1 MTEDHILVALE
12 LILLEMKK
20 VSAVL
25 HNLLDEKEEIIKGNY
40 GGSND

>member
-1 MTEDHILVALE
+1 MTEDQIPITLN

-20 VSAVL
+20 ISAVL
-25 HNLLDEKEEIIKGNY
+25 HNLLDEKEEIIQGNY